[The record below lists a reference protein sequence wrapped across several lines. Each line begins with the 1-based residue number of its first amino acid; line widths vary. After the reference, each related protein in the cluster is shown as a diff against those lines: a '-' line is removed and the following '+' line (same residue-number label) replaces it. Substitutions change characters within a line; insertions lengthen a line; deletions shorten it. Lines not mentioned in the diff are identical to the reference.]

1 MIDTTAESKSWEQRP
16 YAAAEQAPE
25 LTAASGVDVY
35 HGDIEGE
42 GHWRGLT
49 IAGPDGNGDL
59 VSLQR
64 MICVVGGRSGT
75 FVLRISGTFN
85 GTDSRANWEVVPGS
99 GTDELR
105 DISGTGG
112 FQSGGVHEHVLAA
125 IVGLNETIALGGVE
139 ELHGTCDAHMGSSF
153 SQQSVNVAGV
163 EPHARPGTQT
173 WGRQTAQMGKQRNHR
188 S

>member
-1 MIDTTAESKSWEQRP
+1 MIDTTKVTATGTAESKSWEQRP

-85 GTDSRANWEVVPGS
+85 GTGSRANWEVVPGS

-112 FQSGGVHEHVLAA
+112 FESGG
-125 IVGLNETIALGGVE
+125 ETTTYTLDYT
-139 ELHGTCDAHMGSSF
+139 LDN
-153 SQQSVNVAGV
+153 Q
-163 EPHARPGTQT
+163 PG
-173 WGRQTAQMGKQRNHR
+173 
-188 S
+188 

>member
-1 MIDTTAESKSWEQRP
+1 MIDTTKVRATGTAESKSWEQRP

-85 GTDSRANWEVVPGS
+85 GSGSRANWEVVPGS

-112 FQSGGVHEHVLAA
+112 FESSG
-125 IVGLNETIALGGVE
+125 ETTTYTLDYT
-139 ELHGTCDAHMGSSF
+139 L
-153 SQQSVNVAGV
+153 
-163 EPHARPGTQT
+163 R
-173 WGRQTAQMGKQRNHR
+173 
-188 S
+188 

>member
-1 MIDTTAESKSWEQRP
+1 MIDTTKVTATGTAESKSWEQRLG
-16 YAAAEQAPE
+16 AAAEQHRANRR
-25 LTAASGVDVY
+25 SGVDVY

-85 GTDSRANWEVVPGS
+85 GTGSRANWEVVPGS

-112 FQSGGVHEHVLAA
+112 FESSG
-125 IVGLNETIALGGVE
+125 ETTTYTLTTPSTTSPAGTGG
-139 ELHGTCDAHMGSSF
+139 
-153 SQQSVNVAGV
+153 
-163 EPHARPGTQT
+163 PGN
-173 WGRQTAQMGKQRNHR
+173 GP
-188 S
+188 